1 MQRLVGKIVA
11 GMAIA
16 YLFAAS
22 AAFAGSA
29 STLNTSSNSNN
40 NWAAMRGFDPL
51 GVAGPGSSHPDTG
64 DMSVYLDQSTEFGF
78 GVTSGTSDMTIC
90 QGRVDCSFTANDNAF
105 IEGGS
110 AAMGAALDPAT
121 QPGNI
126 GNSGYYLLSYTED
139 GDDGF
144 GNPLFTQGLRNDA
157 LSKAVNPGENCD
169 TLLAQAGQARCNEF
183 DYGFSQAL
191 ELVGGITTDTGG
203 AAGGVGTGGTQ
214 VFDLFFSVDALVD
227 ADGNLLSPAEGTWT
241 LDNPGG
247 AGTCSGTFSYDS
259 GSGVTVTGAAGLY
272 TLAGGRT
279 SGNCP

>member
-1 MQRLVGKIVA
+1 MSWTPCQNLRC
-11 GMAIA
+11 
-16 YLFAAS
+16 AAAAAACAFLLS
-22 AAFAGSA
+22 GSPPAAFAGSA

-139 GDDGF
+139 GDEG
-144 GNPLFTQGLRNDA
+144 
-157 LSKAVNPGENCD
+157 AVGRGRKRGPV
-169 TLLAQAGQARCNEF
+169 AGAH
-183 DYGFSQAL
+183 L
-191 ELVGGITTDTGG
+191 H
-203 AAGGVGTGGTQ
+203 
-214 VFDLFFSVDALVD
+214 
-227 ADGNLLSPAEGTWT
+227 
-241 LDNPGG
+241 PGG
-247 AGTCSGTFSYDS
+247 EQRPVCAKNH
-259 GSGVTVTGAAGLY
+259 V
-272 TLAGGRT
+272 
-279 SGNCP
+279 